1 MKGHSLPVSC
11 PTPGKLLVAM
21 SPLKWAMA
29 PFYFF
34 WIVIF
39 LLCVGNVSCKA
50 TYQGCSLE
58 IPTILNYIN
67 QEPESTP
74 LRLSIDIHI
83 IGLTEVAKSGK
94 SYGIDVEYVLLVPLV
109 NLDCLS

>member
-1 MKGHSLPVSC
+1 
-11 PTPGKLLVAM
+11 M
-21 SPLKWAMA
+21 SPLKWARD
-29 PFYFF
+29 PFHLF

-39 LLCVGNVSCKA
+39 LLRVGNVSCLNS

-58 IPTILNYIN
+58 IPYILNHIN

-83 IGLTEVAKSGK
+83 NGLTEVAKSGK
-94 SYGIDVEYVLLVPLV
+94 SYGIDVEYVILVHLV